1 MRYQVII
8 AVCVALCGGGLKL
21 SAQVEAVDNIR
32 LVNTSNQRTITLSE
46 PSTLTTNQTFT
57 FPAAVGAVGNY
68 LGVGSV
74 SGSQQI
80 MSWQTAASSGV
91 TTSDRLTTTTSG
103 ATGTSINAEA
113 NKAYRVVGV
122 LQMNRTAG
130 AVTDNITITLAGTSA
145 SYSAVAVS
153 CANCPAG
160 TTGVPAFASGTASA
174 VLATPIDPAGSG
186 TTNKNP
192 FAYSIEGLVVM
203 DASSGTITLTIDADS
218 EMLTHSYILI
228 TEID

>member
-1 MRYQVII
+1 MNMKWIGMVVML
-8 AVCVALCGGGLKL
+8 AWCTTSAL
-21 SAQVEAVDNIR
+21 AQVEAVDNIQ
-32 LVNTSNQRTITLSE
+32 LVNTTNKRSITLSE
-46 PSTLTTNQTFT
+46 PATLSGNQTFT
-57 FPAAVGAVGNY
+57 FPAAVGSVGNF

-74 SGSQQI
+74 SGSNQT
-80 MSWQTAASSGV
+80 MSWQTAAASGV

-103 ATGTSINAEA
+103 ATGTSVAA
-113 NKAYRVVGV
+113 DAGKTYRVVGV
-122 LQMNRTAG
+122 LQMNRTA
-130 AVTDNITITLAGTSA
+130 AAATDEITITLAGTSA
-145 SYSAVAVS
+145 SYSALGVS

-160 TTGVPAFASGTASA
+160 TTGVPTFASGTASA
-174 VLATPIDPAGSG
+174 VLGTPINPAGA

-203 DASSGTITLTIDADS
+203 DTTSGTITLTIDADS